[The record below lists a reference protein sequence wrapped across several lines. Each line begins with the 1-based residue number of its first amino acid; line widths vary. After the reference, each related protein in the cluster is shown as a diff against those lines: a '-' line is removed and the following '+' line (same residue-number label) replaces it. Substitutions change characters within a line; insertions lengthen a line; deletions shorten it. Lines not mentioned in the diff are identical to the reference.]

1 LEQWGRIDPDGKKR
15 HKMRDVGFEDI
26 EEPEVLIEEGWKLHQ
41 ELKKPGV
48 SFIVRMI
55 DLEKQFGNEA
65 VRLRD
70 TVREIV
76 TTLSRPIRVGARVER
91 IVRYL
96 GEPERTEVT
105 IGNFEDSIIDVTR
118 KIQEEIEEKF
128 GQVEP
133 ITWRNSIID
142 LLNNEIIASNAYM
155 YFNTDDGIILYNR
168 PRDQNPNEAMQMKA
182 AGLRIAN
189 SRLPN
194 GEFDWRTAITAS
206 GINAD
211 EITT

>member
-1 LEQWGRIDPDGKKR
+1 
-15 HKMRDVGFEDI
+15 
-26 EEPEVLIEEGWKLHQ
+26 
-41 ELKKPGV
+41 
-48 SFIVRMI
+48 
-55 DLEKQFGNEA
+55 
-65 VRLRD
+65 
-70 TVREIV
+70 
-76 TTLSRPIRVGARVER
+76 
-91 IVRYL
+91 
-96 GEPERTEVT
+96 TEVT
-105 IGNFEDSIIDVTR
+105 IGKFEDSIIDVTR

-142 LLNNEIIASNAYM
+142 LLNNEIIASNAFM

-211 EITT
+211 EITTGRLRANLIGAGILNIGGKDFGSAQLFMRDG